1 MRSAIILIICFIL
14 LSAFSDQTANYRE
27 SQYIPVLMSRTEL
40 EKSIRYTDPHSLT
53 QIGKIY
59 TKGDYI
65 FISQKYKGI
74 HVIDNHDPANPINAG
89 FIVVPGCLDMAIKG
103 NSMYVDNATDL
114 ITIDLTTIPNL
125 QVTGRIQSVFPELLP
140 PDLTYLPNV
149 FAAANRPEN
158 TVIIEW
164 RKTDESV
171 VYPID

>member
-1 MRSAIILIICFIL
+1 MRSIIILIICFIL

-40 EKSIRYTDPHSLT
+40 GKSIRYTDPRPLT

-59 TKGDYI
+59 TKDDYI

-74 HVIDNHDPANPINAG
+74 HVIDNHDPANPVNAG

-103 NSMYVDNATDL
+103 NSMYIDNATDL
-114 ITIDLTTIPNL
+114 VTVDLSVITSL
-125 QVTGRIQSVFPELLP
+125 QVTGRVQSVFPELLP
-140 PDLTYLPNV
+140 PDLTYLPEV
-149 FAAANRPEN
+149 YKLSNRPEN
-158 TVIIEW
+158 TVIVEC